1 MLKTCLLHL
10 WVRSAACSYGL
21 FGIDSSAFQEE
32 TLDEAGVIQRVV
44 DFFKETKQVS

>member
-1 MLKTCLLHL
+1 MSLTLVGPFGC
-10 WVRSAACSYGL
+10 AYGL
-21 FGIDSSAFQEE
+21 FGMDSSAFQEE